1 MSQTTSSASAALP
14 ADLAGAPDPTL
25 WNEDLNPTP
34 PAARTWTAANYAA
47 LWVSMV
53 VSVPAYMLASGLMS
67 EGMNW
72 WQAVLTVFLGNLIV
86 LVPMVL
92 VGHAGTKYGI
102 PFPVLVRASFGVRG
116 AQLPAILRAIVACGW
131 FGIQTWLGS
140 QAIYTILNVVTD
152 NMLVG
157 TNIPGLGINPGQG
170 FCFLLFWALHIWL
183 ITKGLES
190 IKRFQALATP
200 LLILAALGLV
210 WWAYINAG
218 GFGPMLSAPSAFAA
232 GGRRAGEFWGFFWP
246 SLTAMVGYW
255 ATLALNIP
263 DFTRFARSQR
273 DQLVGQAIGLPLPMG
288 LLALVAVLVTSSTV
302 VIYGQAIWDP
312 VTLAGKMTGPSVIVA
327 LLALITATLMTNI
340 AANVVSPAYDFS
352 NLAPHRIS
360 FRIGGYITAGIGLA
374 MMPWKILE
382 TTKGY
387 IFTWLVGY
395 GALLGPVAGIMMVD
409 YFLVRRTVLKTGELF
424 RVDGPYGYGNGWNG
438 RAIVA
443 LIIGV
448 LPNLPGFFKQAGF
461 VASVPGVFEAL
472 YTYAWFVGLAI
483 SAVVYVI
490 LMRGRR

>member
-1 MSQTTSSASAALP
+1 
-14 ADLAGAPDPTL
+14 
-25 WNEDLNPTP
+25 
-34 PAARTWTAANYAA
+34 
-47 LWVSMV
+47 
-53 VSVPAYMLASGLMS
+53 
-67 EGMNW
+67 
-72 WQAVLTVFLGNLIV
+72 
-86 LVPMVL
+86 
-92 VGHAGTKYGI
+92 
-102 PFPVLVRASFGVRG
+102 
-116 AQLPAILRAIVACGW
+116 
-131 FGIQTWLGS
+131 
-140 QAIYTILNVVTD
+140 
-152 NMLVG
+152 
-157 TNIPGLGINPGQG
+157 
-170 FCFLLFWALHIWL
+170 
-183 ITKGLES
+183 
-190 IKRFQALATP
+190 
-200 LLILAALGLV
+200 
-210 WWAYINAG
+210 
-218 GFGPMLSAPSAFAA
+218 
-232 GGRRAGEFWGFFWP
+232 
-246 SLTAMVGYW
+246 MVGYW

-273 DQLVGQAIGLPLPMG
+273 DQLVGQAVGLPGPMA

-312 VTLAGKMTGPSVIVA
+312 VALAGKMTGPSVIVA

-409 YFLVRRTVLKTGELF
+409 YFLVRRTVLKTGDLF
-424 RVDGPYGYGNGWNG
+424 RLDSQYGYGNGWNS

-443 LIIGV
+443 LLIGV

-461 VASVPGVFEAL
+461 IASVPGVFEAL
-472 YTYAWFVGLAI
+472 YTYAWFVGLAV
-483 SAVVYVI
+483 SSVVYLL